1 MGGEKVDV
9 NTTAQLLGNIG
20 EFVAAIAVV
29 ASLLFVGFQVRQS
42 DRTQRATSLQSVL
55 DGHRDRTFA
64 PLYASEDMAD
74 LWARGLTS
82 FDDLSETEKR
92 RFFSFMFEQCFQ
104 MQQVMQLHGRGLVPD
119 VDYDAWLRYTAVL
132 FECPGGR
139 AIWPIIESLIT
150 PTVRDLMNEY
160 REQNPNLPS
169 YQDLNPLFVADNVA
183 EAKAT

>member
-1 MGGEKVDV
+1 MKVDLNATV
-9 NTTAQLLGNIG
+9 QLLGNLG

-42 DRTQRATSLQSVL
+42 DRTQRTTSLQSVL

-64 PLYASEDMAD
+64 PLYESEDMAD

-104 MQQVMQLHGRGLVPD
+104 MQQAMQLHEQGLVPD
-119 VDYDAWLRYTAVL
+119 VDFDAWLYYTGVL
-132 FECPGGR
+132 FNCPGGR
-139 AIWPIIESLIT
+139 AVWPIIERLVT

-160 REQNPNLPS
+160 WDENPTLPT
-169 YQDLNPLFVADNVA
+169 YQELNPLFVADRAAGVIG
-183 EAKAT
+183 T